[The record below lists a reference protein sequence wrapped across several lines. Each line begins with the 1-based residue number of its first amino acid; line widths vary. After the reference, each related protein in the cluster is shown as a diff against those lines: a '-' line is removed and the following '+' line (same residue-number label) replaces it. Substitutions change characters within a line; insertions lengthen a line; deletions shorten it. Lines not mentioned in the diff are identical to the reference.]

1 MRDSFEFM
9 SEQSSRKNSAEQN
22 PQDAVKP
29 WAESQSSGF
38 QASTLPG
45 QYAHPGAA
53 NQTEASIA
61 VTTAYPKFPFRWL
74 YGVRIVV
81 TAVSLWLSV
90 RILYKL
96 VTTILDGYVSLALT
110 EIIEA
115 PQVIG
120 YPVYEI
126 MQIIAA
132 ILYLRSKGLGY
143 ILGVN
148 ILGLIVQ
155 LPSLPKL
162 IENLLR
168 LDIFFEYAKA
178 STYLDWGLYIIDVA
192 LCIFFIVI
200 TIREYSRR
208 QRMKTTQA
216 QPAYAAAPHASV
228 PQVVVPQTPEVPAQ
242 TQGAQAQPS
251 QSQHAQTQNPPD
263 PLM

>member
-1 MRDSFEFM
+1 M
-9 SEQSSRKNSAEQN
+9 SEQSSRENFAEQN

-29 WAESQSSGF
+29 WAASYPSGN
-38 QASTLPG
+38 QASTVPG
-45 QYAHPGAA
+45 QYAHPGAV

-90 RILYKL
+90 RILYNL

-132 ILYLRSKGLGY
+132 VLYLRSKGLGY

-168 LDIFFEYAKA
+168 LDIFFEYAEA

-208 QRMKTTQA
+208 QRMKTNQTQ
-216 QPAYAAAPHASV
+216 PVYAATPHASV
-228 PQVVVPQTPEVPAQ
+228 PPTVVPHNPAAPAQ
-242 TQGAQAQPS
+242 TQGTQAQTS
-251 QSQHAQTQNPPD
+251 QSQHAQPQNPPEQ

>member
-1 MRDSFEFM
+1 M
-9 SEQSSRKNSAEQN
+9 SEQSSRENFVEQN

-29 WAESQSSGF
+29 WAASQPSDD
-38 QASTLPG
+38 QASTVPQDAYL
-45 QYAHPGAA
+45 GAA
-53 NQTEASIA
+53 NQTEAPIA
-61 VTTAYPKFPFRWL
+61 VTTAYPEFPFRWL

-96 VTTILDGYVSLALT
+96 VTTILDGYVSLALA

-192 LCIFFIVI
+192 LCIFFIIIV
-200 TIREYSRR
+200 IREYSRR
-208 QRMKTTQA
+208 QKMKTTQT
-216 QPAYAAAPHASV
+216 QSVYAAAPHTYV
-228 PQVVVPQTPEVPAQ
+228 LHNPESPAQ
-242 TQGAQAQPS
+242 TQGAQAQTS
-251 QSQHAQTQNPPD
+251 QSQHALTQNPPEQ

>member
-1 MRDSFEFM
+1 M
-9 SEQSSRKNSAEQN
+9 SEQSSRENFVEQN

-29 WAESQSSGF
+29 GTASQSSDD
-38 QASTLPG
+38 QASTAPR
-45 QYAHPGAA
+45 QYTYPGAA
-53 NQTEASIA
+53 NPTEAPIA

-96 VTTILDGYVSLALT
+96 VTTILDGYVSLALA

-178 STYLDWGLYIIDVA
+178 STYLDWGLYIINLV
-192 LCIFFIVI
+192 LCIFFIIIV
-200 TIREYSRR
+200 IREYSRR
-208 QRMKTTQA
+208 QRMKTTQT
-216 QPAYAAAPHASV
+216 QPVYAAAPHTY
-228 PQVVVPQTPEVPAQ
+228 VPQTPDVPAQ
-242 TQGAQAQPS
+242 AQTA
-251 QSQHAQTQNPPD
+251 QSQHAQPQNPPEQ

>member
-1 MRDSFEFM
+1 M
-9 SEQSSRKNSAEQN
+9 SEQSSRENFVEQN

-29 WAESQSSGF
+29 GTASQSSDD
-38 QASTLPG
+38 QASTVPG
-45 QYAHPGAA
+45 QDAYLGAA
-53 NQTEASIA
+53 NPTEAPIA

-96 VTTILDGYVSLALT
+96 VTTILDGYVSLALA

-178 STYLDWGLYIIDVA
+178 STYLDWGLYIINLV
-192 LCIFFIVI
+192 LCIFFIIIV
-200 TIREYSRR
+200 IREYSRR

-216 QPAYAAAPHASV
+216 QPAYAAAPHTY
-228 PQVVVPQTPEVPAQ
+228 VPQTPDVPAQ
-242 TQGAQAQPS
+242 AQTA
-251 QSQHAQTQNPPD
+251 QSQHAQPQNPPEQ

>member
-1 MRDSFEFM
+1 M
-9 SEQSSRKNSAEQN
+9 SEQSSRENFVKQN
-22 PQDAVKP
+22 LQDAVKP
-29 WAESQSSGF
+29 GTASQPSDD
-38 QASTLPG
+38 QASTVPR

-61 VTTAYPKFPFRWL
+61 VTTADPKFPFRWL

-90 RILYKL
+90 RVLYNL

-132 ILYLRSKGLGY
+132 VLYLRSKGLGY

-178 STYLDWGLYIIDVA
+178 STYLDWGLYIINLV
-192 LCIFFIVI
+192 LCIFFIIIV
-200 TIREYSRR
+200 IREYSRR

-228 PQVVVPQTPEVPAQ
+228 PQVVVPQTPEAP
-242 TQGAQAQPS
+242 AQAQTA
-251 QSQHAQTQNPPD
+251 QSQHAQPQNPPEQ

>member
-1 MRDSFEFM
+1 M
-9 SEQSSRKNSAEQN
+9 SEQSSKENSAEQN

-29 WAESQSSGF
+29 WAASQPSDD
-38 QASTLPG
+38 QASTVPR

-126 MQIIAA
+126 MQIIAVV
-132 ILYLRSKGLGY
+132 LYLRSKGLGY

-168 LDIFFEYAKA
+168 LDIFFE
-178 STYLDWGLYIIDVA
+178 
-192 LCIFFIVI
+192 LC
-200 TIREYSRR
+200 
-208 QRMKTTQA
+208 
-216 QPAYAAAPHASV
+216 
-228 PQVVVPQTPEVPAQ
+228 
-242 TQGAQAQPS
+242 
-251 QSQHAQTQNPPD
+251 QSFNVT
-263 PLM
+263 

>member
-1 MRDSFEFM
+1 M
-9 SEQSSRKNSAEQN
+9 SEQSSKENSAEQN

-29 WAESQSSGF
+29 WAVSQPSDD
-38 QASTLPG
+38 QASTVPR

-53 NQTEASIA
+53 NQTEAPIA

-74 YGVRIVV
+74 YGVRIIIM
-81 TAVSLWLSV
+81 AASLWFSV
-90 RILYKL
+90 RVLYNL
-96 VTTILDGYVSLALT
+96 VTTILDGYVSLALG

-132 ILYLRSKGLGY
+132 VLYLRSKGLGY

-178 STYLDWGLYIIDVA
+178 STYLDWGLYIINLV
-192 LCIFFIVI
+192 LCIFFIIIV
-200 TIREYSRR
+200 IREYSRR
-208 QRMKTTQA
+208 KRMKTTQA
-216 QPAYAAAPHASV
+216 QPVYAVDPHTS
-228 PQVVVPQTPEVPAQ
+228 VPQTPDVPAQ
-242 TQGAQAQPS
+242 MQGTQAQTA
-251 QSQHAQTQNPPD
+251 QSQHAQPQNPPEP

>member
-1 MRDSFEFM
+1 M

-29 WAESQSSGF
+29 WAASQHSDD

-45 QYAHPGAA
+45 QYAHPGAV

-96 VTTILDGYVSLALT
+96 VTTILDGYVSLALG

-132 ILYLRSKGLGY
+132 VLYLRSKGLGY

-208 QRMKTTQA
+208 QRMKT
-216 QPAYAAAPHASV
+216 
-228 PQVVVPQTPEVPAQ
+228 
-242 TQGAQAQPS
+242 AQAQPVYAATPHTS
-251 QSQHAQTQNPPD
+251 VPPTVMPHNPEAPAQAPTAQPQNPPD

>member
-1 MRDSFEFM
+1 M
-9 SEQSSRKNSAEQN
+9 SEQSSRENFVEQN

-29 WAESQSSGF
+29 GTASQPSDD
-38 QASTLPG
+38 QASTVPG
-45 QYAHPGAA
+45 QYAYPGAA
-53 NQTEASIA
+53 NQTEAPIA
-61 VTTAYPKFPFRWL
+61 VTTAYPEFPFRWL

-81 TAVSLWLSV
+81 MVASLWFSV
-90 RILYKL
+90 RSFYNL
-96 VTTILDGYVSLALT
+96 VTTILDGYVALALG

-208 QRMKTTQA
+208 QKMKTAQA
-216 QPAYAAAPHASV
+216 QPVYAAAPYTSV
-228 PQVVVPQTPEVPAQ
+228 PPTVMPHNPAAPAQ
-242 TQGAQAQPS
+242 TQGAQAQTS
-251 QSQHAQTQNPPD
+251 QSQHAQPQNPPEQ

>member
-1 MRDSFEFM
+1 M
-9 SEQSSRKNSAEQN
+9 SEQSSRENFVEQN

-29 WAESQSSGF
+29 GTASQPSDD
-38 QASTLPG
+38 QASTVPG
-45 QYAHPGAA
+45 QDAYLGAA
-53 NQTEASIA
+53 NPTEAPIA

-96 VTTILDGYVSLALT
+96 VTTILDGYVSLALA

-178 STYLDWGLYIIDVA
+178 STYLDWGLYIINLV
-192 LCIFFIVI
+192 LCIFFIIIV
-200 TIREYSRR
+200 IREYSRR
-208 QRMKTTQA
+208 QRMKTTQT
-216 QPAYAAAPHASV
+216 QPVYAAAPHTS
-228 PQVVVPQTPEVPAQ
+228 VPQTPDVPAQ
-242 TQGAQAQPS
+242 MQGAQAQTS
-251 QSQHAQTQNPPD
+251 QSQHAQPQNPPEQ

>member
-1 MRDSFEFM
+1 M
-9 SEQSSRKNSAEQN
+9 SEQSSRENFVEQN

-29 WAESQSSGF
+29 WAASQSSDE
-38 QASTLPG
+38 QASTVPG
-45 QYAHPGAA
+45 QDAYLGAA
-53 NQTEASIA
+53 KPTEAPIA
-61 VTTAYPKFPFRWL
+61 VTTADPKFPFRWL

-96 VTTILDGYVSLALT
+96 VTTILDGYVSIALA

-178 STYLDWGLYIIDVA
+178 STYLDWGLYIINLV
-192 LCIFFIVI
+192 LCIFFIIIV
-200 TIREYSRR
+200 IREYSRR

-216 QPAYAAAPHASV
+216 QPAYAAAPHTY
-228 PQVVVPQTPEVPAQ
+228 VPQTPDVPAQ
-242 TQGAQAQPS
+242 AQTA
-251 QSQHAQTQNPPD
+251 QSQHAQPQNPPEQ

>member
-1 MRDSFEFM
+1 M
-9 SEQSSRKNSAEQN
+9 SEQSSKENSAEQN

-29 WAESQSSGF
+29 WAASQPSDD

-126 MQIIAA
+126 MQIIAVV
-132 ILYLRSKGLGY
+132 LYLRSKGLGY

-216 QPAYAAAPHASV
+216 QPVYAATPHASV

-242 TQGAQAQPS
+242 TQGAQAQTS
-251 QSQHAQTQNPPD
+251 QSQHAQPQNPPEQ

>member
-1 MRDSFEFM
+1 M
-9 SEQSSRKNSAEQN
+9 SEQSSRENFAEQN

-29 WAESQSSGF
+29 RAASQPSGD
-38 QASTLPG
+38 QASMVPR
-45 QYAHPGAA
+45 QYTYPGAA
-53 NQTEASIA
+53 NQTEAPIA
-61 VTTAYPKFPFRWL
+61 VTTADPKFPFRWL

-96 VTTILDGYVSLALT
+96 VTTILDGYVSIALA

-178 STYLDWGLYIIDVA
+178 STYLDWGLYIINLV
-192 LCIFFIVI
+192 LCIFFIIIV
-200 TIREYSRR
+200 IREYSRR

-216 QPAYAAAPHASV
+216 QPAYAAAPHTY
-228 PQVVVPQTPEVPAQ
+228 VPQTPDVPAQ
-242 TQGAQAQPS
+242 AQTA
-251 QSQHAQTQNPPD
+251 QSQHAQPQNPPEQ

>member
-9 SEQSSRKNSAEQN
+9 REQSSKENSVEQN
-22 PQDAVKP
+22 LQDAVKP
-29 WAESQSSGF
+29 WAASQSSDD
-38 QASTLPG
+38 QASTVQG

-81 TAVSLWLSV
+81 MAASLWFSV
-90 RILYKL
+90 RVLYNL
-96 VTTILDGYVSLALT
+96 VTTILDGYVSLALG

-168 LDIFFEYAKA
+168 LDIFFEYAEA

-208 QRMKTTQA
+208 QKMKTTQA
-216 QPAYAAAPHASV
+216 QPGYAAAPHTSV
-228 PQVVVPQTPEVPAQ
+228 PPTVMPHNPEAPAQ
-242 TQGAQAQPS
+242 APT
-251 QSQHAQTQNPPD
+251 AQTQNPPEP

>member
-1 MRDSFEFM
+1 M
-9 SEQSSRKNSAEQN
+9 SEQSSKENSAEQN

-29 WAESQSSGF
+29 WAASQPSDD
-38 QASTLPG
+38 QASTVPR

-61 VTTAYPKFPFRWL
+61 VTTADPKFPFRWL
-74 YGVRIVV
+74 YGVRIIIM
-81 TAVSLWLSV
+81 AASLWFSV
-90 RILYKL
+90 RSFYILI
-96 VTTILDGYVSLALT
+96 TIMLDDYMWFAFKNF
-110 EIIEA
+110 IEVV
-115 PQVIG
+115 QVIG

-126 MQIIAA
+126 MQIIAVV
-132 ILYLRSKGLGY
+132 LYLRSKGLGY

-192 LCIFFIVI
+192 LCIFFIIIV
-200 TIREYSRR
+200 IREYSRR
-208 QRMKTTQA
+208 QKMKTAQA
-216 QPAYAAAPHASV
+216 QPAYAAAPHTSA
-228 PQVVVPQTPEVPAQ
+228 PQVVVPHNPEAPAQ
-242 TQGAQAQPS
+242 APTAQAPT
-251 QSQHAQTQNPPD
+251 AQTQNPPEQ

>member
-1 MRDSFEFM
+1 M
-9 SEQSSRKNSAEQN
+9 
-22 PQDAVKP
+22 
-29 WAESQSSGF
+29 
-38 QASTLPG
+38 
-45 QYAHPGAA
+45 
-53 NQTEASIA
+53 
-61 VTTAYPKFPFRWL
+61 TTAYPEFPFRWL
-74 YGVRIVV
+74 YGVRIIIM
-81 TAVSLWLSV
+81 AASLWFSV
-90 RILYKL
+90 RSFYILI
-96 VTTILDGYVSLALT
+96 TIMLDDYMWFAFKNF
-110 EIIEA
+110 IEVA
-115 PQVIG
+115 QGLG

-178 STYLDWGLYIIDVA
+178 STYLDWGLYIINLV

-208 QRMKTTQA
+208 QKMKTTQA
-216 QPAYAAAPHASV
+216 QPAYAAAPHTSV
-228 PQVVVPQTPEVPAQ
+228 PPTVMPHNPEAPAQ
-242 TQGAQAQPS
+242 APT
-251 QSQHAQTQNPPD
+251 AQTQNPPEP